1 MKTYTYSLLTLLMAT
16 LLLSSCLGDDKVV
29 EYSDNC
35 NISAFSLGSVRMKHV
50 VKGSKGQDS
59 TYYTVYTASTFPMS
73 INQRELIIEN
83 RDSLPYGSL
92 VNRVLTNCT
101 FESVLVHRP
110 QDISGIEPTD
120 TVWATYSNKDSIDF
134 TKPRTFWVIA
144 ADGIA
149 MRKYT
154 VKVNVRQMN
163 PNATVWDSLEVA
175 SLPGLTQGTV
185 RRMAVVNDRLACL
198 NQQEDGSLTCFHRAL
213 EKQAEWESATLSGA
227 DGLVLT
233 TLQTAGD
240 GMLYASTTDG
250 KVLYSID
257 GAEWRNRLNG
267 MAGLQLAGVSKN
279 RFYAL
284 VGGKMM
290 STDKSGEDWKE
301 DALDEG
307 PELLPTTDLALIEM
321 TQKNGNRRLLLTGKR
336 ADGKTCIWSKSWLG
350 EAEAETGWVYY
361 STNEAMKSPFPSLKE
376 SNVMAYGSGV
386 IAFGGAPLVKT
397 GNTVDEP
404 MGCLY
409 YSPDYGITW
418 KKHGTMK
425 LDERLTAGAA
435 QAQFITAA
443 CQDGRFIWLLVDGQL
458 WRGRLNSVAFK

>member
-16 LLLSSCLGDDKVV
+16 LLLTSCLGDDKVV

-73 INQRELIIEN
+73 INQRELTIEN

-110 QDISGIEPTD
+110 QDISGVEPTD
-120 TVWATYSNKDSIDF
+120 TAWVTYSNKDSIDF

-154 VKVNVRQMN
+154 VKVNVRQMD
-163 PNATVWDSLEVA
+163 PTATVWDSLEVA
-175 SLPGLTQGTV
+175 SLPGLNQGTV
-185 RRMAVVNDRLACL
+185 RRMAVVGDRLACL
-198 NQQEDGSLTCFHRAL
+198 NLQADGSLTCFRRAL
-213 EKQAEWESATLSGA
+213 EKQAEWEPVTVSGA

-233 TLQTAGD
+233 TLQASD
-240 GMLYASTTDG
+240 DMLYASTTDG
-250 KVLYSID
+250 KVLYSTD
-257 GAEWRNRLNG
+257 GMEWRNRMNG
-267 MAGLQLAGVSKN
+267 MDGLQLAGVSQN

-301 DALDEG
+301 EATDESA
-307 PELLPTTDLALIEM
+307 ELLPATDLAM
-321 TQKNGNRRLLLTGKR
+321 VQMSQKNGNQRLLLTGKS
-336 ADGKTCIWSKSWLG
+336 ADGKACVWSKNWLG
-350 EAEAETGWVYY
+350 DAEAESGWTYY

-376 SNVMAYGSGV
+376 SNMMAYGNGV
-386 IAFGGAPLVKT
+386 LAFGGAPLVKT
-397 GNTVDEP
+397 ENTVDKP
-404 MGCLY
+404 MGRLY

-418 KKHGTMK
+418 KKHETMT

-435 QAQFITAA
+435 NAQFITAA
-443 CQDGRFIWLLVDGQL
+443 SQDGRFVWLLVDGQL